1 MLSQSS
7 LYRLSRLKDYIS
19 NVFRIYKVSIL
30 VESVTVRIEKKTQN
44 RLKKFGRFGE
54 DDYDSIINRA
64 LDALEESNKRR

>member
-7 LYRLSRLKDYIS
+7 LYILSRLKDYIS
-19 NVFRIYKVSIL
+19 NVSKIYKVSIL

-64 LDALEESNKRR
+64 LDALEENNKRR

>member
-1 MLSQSS
+1 MLSQRS
-7 LYRLSRLKDYIS
+7 LYRLRLLKDYIS
-19 NVFRIYKVSIL
+19 NVFKIYKVSIL

>member
-1 MLSQSS
+1 M
-7 LYRLSRLKDYIS
+7 
-19 NVFRIYKVSIL
+19 SIL

-64 LDALEESNKRR
+64 LDALEESTKRR